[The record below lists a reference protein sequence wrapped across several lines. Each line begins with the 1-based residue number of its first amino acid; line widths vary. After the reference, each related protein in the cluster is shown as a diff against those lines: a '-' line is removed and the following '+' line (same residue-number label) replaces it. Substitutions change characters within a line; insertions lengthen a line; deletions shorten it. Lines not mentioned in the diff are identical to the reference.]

1 MGVSTWVSPYEPV
14 VSILELA
21 NGWLAHEN
29 VERSAF
35 ALDLSIL
42 AHRAGWR
49 LSIYRTPQGV
59 KGVSVV
65 FPGGDWRME
74 ADDQDS
80 ALMLANMAAMDERIP
95 STLMTSARTA
105 EWLSPYL
112 NKTGRVRNEGELV
125 CMTCRQPLGQR
136 GGRWATKEDLAA
148 LREFSANPTFP
159 AANWEALIAFHE
171 LAIIDNGSKIVA
183 AAVIAGK
190 TAALAG
196 LAAIGFDPL
205 LVAFLT
211 AELLTDR
218 PAVQVSVPREEAER
232 YRSLGFQ
239 PSGTLYMATFA

>member
-1 MGVSTWVSPYEPV
+1 V
-14 VSILELA
+14 
-21 NGWLAHEN
+21 AHEN
-29 VERSAF
+29 IERSAF

-74 ADDQDS
+74 ADDQAS
-80 ALMLANMAAMDERIP
+80 ALMLANMAASNGRIP
-95 STLMTSARTA
+95 STLTTSAQTA

-112 NKTGRVRNEGELV
+112 SKTGHVRNEGELI
-125 CMTCRQPLGQR
+125 CMTCRQPFAQR
-136 GGRWATKEDLAA
+136 SGRWATKEDLAA
-148 LREFSANPTFP
+148 LKEFSASPTFP

-171 LAIIDNGSKIVA
+171 LAIIDNGSEIVA
-183 AAVIAGK
+183 AAVTTGK
-190 TAALAG
+190 TETLAG
-196 LAAIGFDPL
+196 LAAIRFDPL

-211 AELLTDR
+211 AELLTDC
-218 PAVQVSVPREEAER
+218 PAVQVSVPIEETER

>member
-1 MGVSTWVSPYEPV
+1 

-21 NGWLAHEN
+21 NGWVTHEN
-29 VERSAF
+29 IERSAL

-42 AHRAGWR
+42 PHRAGWR
-49 LSIYRTPQGV
+49 LSIYRAPQGI

-80 ALMLANMAAMDERIP
+80 ALMLANMASINGYIP
-95 STLMTSARTA
+95 STLTTSAQTA

-112 NKTGRVRNEGELV
+112 NKTGRVRNEGELI

-148 LREFSANPTFP
+148 LKEFSASPTFP

-171 LAIIDNGSKIVA
+171 LAIIDNGSEIVA
-183 AAVIAGK
+183 AAVTAGK
-190 TAALAG
+190 TETLAG
-196 LAAIGFDPL
+196 LAAIRFDPL

-218 PAVQVSVPREEAER
+218 PAVQVSVSLEETEI
-232 YRSLGFQ
+232 YRSLGFL
-239 PSGTLYMATFA
+239 PTGTRYTATFA